1 MFSMLPMLEGWTG
14 TDVVALFPRSSC
26 AESESDHG
34 WPRASLEE
42 EDGEDDAEAEAEAR
56 ADHHR
61 GEAAV
66 PLHRCC

>member
-1 MFSMLPMLEGWTG
+1 MFSMLPMLRDCNS
-14 TDVVALFPRSSC
+14 TDVVALFPRSPC
-26 AESESDHG
+26 AKSESDHS

-66 PLHRCC
+66 PLRRCC